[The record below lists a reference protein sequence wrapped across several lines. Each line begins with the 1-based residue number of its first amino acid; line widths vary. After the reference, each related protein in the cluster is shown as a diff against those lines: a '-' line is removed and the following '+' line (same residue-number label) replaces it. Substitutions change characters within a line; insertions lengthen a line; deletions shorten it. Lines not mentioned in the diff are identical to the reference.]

1 MPRRIHRGFDPFVGK
16 TPAEMLEIAKQL
28 IAKPTMATDDKE
40 IPEDD
45 DKEIKQ

>member
-1 MPRRIHRGFDPFVGK
+1 MPRRIPRGFDPFVGK
-16 TPAEMLEIAKQL
+16 SLAEMQEMLKEL
-28 IAKPTMATDDKE
+28 TAKPTMATDDKE